1 MVKLSKYI
9 TLILALVVVL
19 SSCTKD
25 EELMQTATEK
35 GLVKSYEAGDDTE
48 SEDLGDG
55 PSSLPGNSGGPIV
68 DDEDDE
74 NDDDGGS
81 ITDDEDDENDDDS
94 SNRKVQG

>member
-1 MVKLSKYI
+1 MIKLSKYI
-9 TLILALVVVL
+9 TLILALVVAL

-35 GLVKSYEAGDDTE
+35 GLVKSYGAGDDTE

-55 PSSLPGNSGGPIV
+55 PSSLSGNSGGPIV

-94 SNRKVQG
+94 SNKKAKS

>member
-25 EELMQTATEK
+25 EELMKTSTEK
-35 GLVKSYEAGDDTE
+35 CLVKSYEVGDDTE

-55 PSSLPGNSGGPIV
+55 PSSLSGNSGGPIV

-94 SNRKVQG
+94 SNKKAKS